1 MPKVRKNWLSIIAL
15 MAFVS
20 CTSGKISD
28 NDPKKRLQDYISESF
43 NIKNTEGRKLLESFL
58 TGEAR
63 SRLAAW
69 SDEQFRKAFV
79 DSKRQFVKLV
89 FREVK
94 NVSPHEVHVVYE
106 LTYMDQSHGDPAKP
120 SDTKVTAKKLCE
132 LIQENEKW
140 FIKEVRTIKELV
152 EYKNEMS
159 LP

>member
-1 MPKVRKNWLSIIAL
+1 MSILAAL
-15 MAFVS
+15 ALVS
-20 CTSGKISD
+20 CTSNKTSE

-43 NIKNTEGRKLLESFL
+43 NIKSLSGRKTLESFL

-69 SDEQFRKAFV
+69 SDEQFKKAFV
-79 DSKRQFVKLV
+79 ESKRQFVKLV

-94 NVSPHEVHVVYE
+94 NVSAKEVNVVYE
-106 LTYMDQSHGDPAKP
+106 LTYMDQSHGESGAA
-120 SDTKVTAKKLCE
+120 SDAKVTAKKVCE
-132 LIQENEKW
+132 LVQEGDKW
-140 FIKEVRTIKELV
+140 FIKEVRSIKELV